1 MEASSEYQDLDNDE
15 LRERLQK
22 SGLTIKIG
30 RSNAYLKVQENGSTG
45 FTWLVDEAACD
56 DSIVSMDTHVGR
68 EQPVNRVQPSSDD
81 AAMETVV
88 ARSHMVGVPGERYFT
103 LTGESEGE
111 CKLRLFYARPWS
123 FSFENEA

>member
-1 MEASSEYQDLDNDE
+1 MVIQ
-15 LRERLQK
+15 
-22 SGLTIKIG
+22 IG
-30 RSNAYLKVQENGSTG
+30 RSDAYFKVQENGSTG

-56 DSIVSMDTHVGR
+56 DSIVSIDTHVGR
-68 EQPVNRVQPSSDD
+68 EEPVNRAQPSSSD

-88 ARSHMVGVPGERYFT
+88 ARSHMVGVPGERYFH

-123 FSFENEA
+123 FSFENETKSSYVRKIEIPVIVEE